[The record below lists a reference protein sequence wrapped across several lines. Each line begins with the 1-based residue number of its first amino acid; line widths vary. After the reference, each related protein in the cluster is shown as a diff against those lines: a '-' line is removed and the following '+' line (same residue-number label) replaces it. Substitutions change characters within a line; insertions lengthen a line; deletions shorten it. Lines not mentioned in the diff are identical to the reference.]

1 MVVENNKKLVK
12 PKLVNIKKGGGFGN
26 HPGPGRPPKNPKTT
40 TPTTTTTKT
49 IPNNNKWILPPPPI
63 PKMSQITTISNNSS
77 VVEEN
82 SVNSTTN
89 NSTKFL
95 QFVGHPCGNH
105 ASYSF
110 YKAIKYSKNG
120 QTKILS
126 LGEFFFVK
134 IWPNSDLVA
143 IGELQ
148 LLWEDKNTDQTLS
161 SLRLYFL
168 PEYTPEGRMHYHGE
182 VRQKIFY
189 YLFILKILK
198 KELIQCITRTLLVKL
213 VQK

>member
-182 VRQKIFY
+182 VRQNFFL
-189 YLFILKILK
+189 LFIYFKNS
-198 KELIQCITRTLLVKL
+198 
-213 VQK
+213 

>member
-1 MVVENNKKLVK
+1 MVVDKKLVK
-12 PKLVNIKKGGGFGN
+12 PKLVVKRGM
-26 HPGPGRPPKNPKTT
+26 PGRPPKVTPKMAAA
-40 TPTTTTTKT
+40 TPAVIKPAPP
-49 IPNNNKWILPPPPI
+49 PNNNKWLLPPPPM
-63 PKMSQITTISNNSS
+63 PKMSQICSDKENTNLVES
-77 VVEEN
+77 VR
-82 SVNSTTN
+82 
-89 NSTKFL
+89 FL
-95 QFVGHPCGNH
+95 QFVGPSCGHH

-110 YKAIKYSKNG
+110 YKAIKYVKNG

-182 VRQKIFY
+182 VRRPTLIISSII
-189 YLFILKILK
+189 ILARVSSL
-198 KELIQCITRTLLVKL
+198 CITICALRCIMKLGAANNGIKYTLN
-213 VQK
+213 

>member
-198 KELIQCITRTLLVKL
+198 KELILCITRTLLVKL

>member
-198 KELIQCITRTLLVKL
+198 KELILCITRTLLVKF

>member
-1 MVVENNKKLVK
+1 MVVDKKLVK
-12 PKLVNIKKGGGFGN
+12 PKLVVKRGM
-26 HPGPGRPPKNPKTT
+26 PGRPPKVAPQMAAA
-40 TPTTTTTKT
+40 TPAVIKPAPP
-49 IPNNNKWILPPPPI
+49 PNNNKWLLPPPPM
-63 PKMSQITTISNNSS
+63 PKMSQICSDKENT
-77 VVEEN
+77 N
-82 SVNSTTN
+82 SVDSVR
-89 NSTKFL
+89 FL
-95 QFVGHPCGNH
+95 QFVGPSCGHH

-110 YKAIKYSKNG
+110 YKAIKYVKNG

-182 VRQKIFY
+182 VRP
-189 YLFILKILK
+189 
-198 KELIQCITRTLLVKL
+198 TLLILQGDTNQNLQSQMDVTLTIGLANPFWLNKNG
-213 VQK
+213 

>member
-198 KELIQCITRTLLVKL
+198 KELILCITRTLLVKL
-213 VQK
+213 LQK

>member
-182 VRQKIFY
+182 VRCQ
-189 YLFILKILK
+189 YLF
-198 KELIQCITRTLLVKL
+198 TS
-213 VQK
+213 

>member
-198 KELIQCITRTLLVKL
+198 KESILCITRTLLVKL
-213 VQK
+213 LQK

>member
-189 YLFILKILK
+189 YLFILKIQ
-198 KELIQCITRTLLVKL
+198 ELVLYITRTLLLKF

>member
-182 VRQKIFY
+182 VRQKFFY

-198 KELIQCITRTLLVKL
+198 KELILCITRTLLVKL

>member
-1 MVVENNKKLVK
+1 MVVTDKKIVK
-12 PKLVNIKKGGGFGN
+12 PKFVVKKGL
-26 HPGPGRPPKNPKTT
+26 PGRPPKNQNSANNTTMAVSKTPVPLP
-40 TPTTTTTKT
+40 PT
-49 IPNNNKWILPPPPI
+49 PNNNKWVLPPPPM
-63 PKMSQITTISNNSS
+63 PKMPQICSASSASNSDTKENTCANSS
-77 VVEEN
+77 A
-82 SVNSTTN
+82 
-89 NSTKFL
+89 KFL
-95 QFVGHPCGNH
+95 QFVGTCGNH

-110 YKAIKYSKNG
+110 YKAIKYTKNG

-182 VRQKIFY
+182 VRYQ
-189 YLFILKILK
+189 YLFIYVVKKNFSRLPNLLITSQNLKF
-198 KELIQCITRTLLVKL
+198 
-213 VQK
+213 

>member
-1 MVVENNKKLVK
+1 MVVDNNKKLVK

-26 HPGPGRPPKNPKTT
+26 NPGPGRPPKNPKNTSPT
-40 TPTTTTTKT
+40 TPTTTTTSRT
-49 IPNNNKWILPPPPI
+49 TPNNNKWILPPPPI
-63 PKMSQITTISNNSS
+63 PKMSQITTISEKSD
-77 VVEEN
+77 EN
-82 SVNSTTN
+82 SVKMPN
-89 NSTKFL
+89 TKFL

-161 SLRLYFL
+161 S
-168 PEYTPEGRMHYHGE
+168 
-182 VRQKIFY
+182 
-189 YLFILKILK
+189 
-198 KELIQCITRTLLVKL
+198 
-213 VQK
+213 

>member
-182 VRQKIFY
+182 VRQNFFY

-198 KELIQCITRTLLVKL
+198 KELILCITRTLLVKL

>member
-12 PKLVNIKKGGGFGN
+12 SKLVNIKKGGGFGN

-198 KELIQCITRTLLVKL
+198 KELILCITRTLLVKL

>member
-40 TPTTTTTKT
+40 TPATTTTRT

-82 SVNSTTN
+82 SVNSTTTN

-182 VRQKIFY
+182 VRQKIFI
-189 YLFILKILK
+189 YLFILKVL
-198 KELIQCITRTLLVKL
+198 
-213 VQK
+213 

>member
-189 YLFILKILK
+189 YLFILKIQ
-198 KELIQCITRTLLVKL
+198 ELVLYITRTLLVKF